1 MDLLITYTEP
11 AVKGDTS
18 NNVMKKATVETG
30 TEIEIPLFISEGMR
44 VKVDTRTG
52 EYVERSK

>member
-18 NNVMKKATVETG
+18 NNVMKKAKVETG
-30 TEIEIPLFISEGMR
+30 TEIEIPLFIGEGMR